1 MLKKIAPLM
10 IMGMAAQDYY
20 NKSGKEKKKN
30 KKLEKA
36 VAKQKMKK
44 GKCPKCGGK
53 GCSHCKG
60 KGYHK

>member
-20 NKSGKEKKKN
+20 NKSGSEKKLKKAVEKKKI
-30 KKLEKA
+30 KKS
-36 VAKQKMKK
+36 
-44 GKCPKCGGK
+44 KCPKCGGK
-53 GCSHCKG
+53 GCSHCSG

>member
-36 VAKQKMKK
+36 AAKKKMQKSKK
-44 GKCPKCGGK
+44 TDL
-53 GCSHCKG
+53 SNTN
-60 KGYHK
+60 YITHKQETLR